1 MTAPPAID
9 PFLIAVLSSRF
20 EAIMREMTNTIIRTS
35 RSAIIKSA
43 RDFSVG
49 LLTYDHRM
57 ISVEDGLPIHISALD
72 LSTRSIANL
81 FDDVSEGDAF
91 LNNCPFFGATHHAD
105 IDVIVPVYC
114 DGEPMF
120 WVLARCHHAVIGAPL
135 PTTYLP
141 YAATIQEEGL
151 HFPCVRVQQDFAD
164 KADII
169 RIGLMKIRASSVWYG
184 DYKAQIG
191 SCRVAERRL
200 KALTER
206 YGRETITAFIE
217 AWMDYGRRRA
227 TAAIRELP
235 AGTWSYETRHD
246 PVPGV
251 ASEGVPA
258 RVTMEVDPEQGL
270 ITVDARHNGDCV
282 PGGINLSEA
291 TATAAC
297 RIGVFVNLDPTIPH
311 NDGSA
316 SRIRV
321 LLRDGCVVGR
331 PRYPVGT
338 SIATSNVN
346 DRLITAVQCC
356 FAGMGAPHGLAEGGY
371 VITSGSAVI
380 SGRDTRRGDRP
391 YINQI
396 MVGYSAGPGLH
407 GYDGWLTYNGAN
419 SCGMLQLDSIEI
431 DEMMYLMLIE
441 ERRAAPDSPGAG
453 RWDGAPA
460 MTGIYRPTSGDM
472 SVMYTCDGDETPAH
486 GVLGGGA
493 GGPSATSKRTADRDW
508 VRLPAFHQEI
518 CATDEAIRFVTG
530 GGGGYGDPLLR
541 DPERVAASVNRGWMS
556 TARAEALHG
565 VVLRNR
571 ANGYEV
577 EVDGDATAVCRGAR
591 GTGSEDVAPRSHP
604 A

>member
-1 MTAPPAID
+1 MTANTATAEPDQSID

-49 LLTYDHRM
+49 LLTFNHRM

-72 LSTRSIANL
+72 LSPRSVAKL
-81 FDDVSEGDAF
+81 FDDIAEGDAF
-91 LNNCPFFGATHHAD
+91 FNNCPFLGATHHAD
-105 IDVIVPVYC
+105 LDVMVPVYC

-120 WVLARCHHAVIGAPL
+120 WVLARCHHADIGAPL

-141 YAATIQEEGL
+141 YAATIQEEGV
-151 HFPCVRVQQDFAD
+151 HFPCVRVQQDFTD

-191 SCRVAERRL
+191 ACRVAERRL
-200 KALTER
+200 KSLAER
-206 YGRETITAFIE
+206 YGLDTLRAFIE

-227 TAAIRELP
+227 TAAIKELP
-235 AGTWSYETRHD
+235 AGTWSYQTRHD

-251 ASEGVPA
+251 ADDGVPVN
-258 RVTMEVDPEQGL
+258 VTVEVDPDEGM
-270 ITVDARHNGDCV
+270 ITVDARDNMDCV

-316 SRIRV
+316 SRIKV

-356 FAGMGAPHGLAEGGY
+356 FAQMGEPHGLAEGGY
-371 VITSGSAVI
+371 VITSGSAVV
-380 SGRDTRRGDRP
+380 SGVDTRRGSRP

-396 MVGYSAGPGLH
+396 IVGYSAGPALH

-419 SCGMLQLDSIEI
+419 SCGMLQLDSVEV
-431 DEMMYLMLIE
+431 DESMYPMLLE
-441 ERRAAPDSPGAG
+441 ERQIARDSPGG
-453 RWDGAPA
+453 GQWDGAPA
-460 MTGIYRPTSGDM
+460 MTGVYRPTTGEM
-472 SVMYTCDGDETPAH
+472 SVMYTCDGDETPAQ
-486 GVLGGGA
+486 GVLGGRQGA
-493 GGPSATSKRTADRDW
+493 PSSTSKRLEDGQW

-518 CATDEAIRFVTG
+518 CQPTQAIRFVTG

-541 DPERVAASVNRGWMS
+541 DPERVARSVNRSWM
-556 TARAEALHG
+556 TAVHAEKVYG
-565 VVLRNR
+565 VVVKPT
-571 ANGYEV
+571 ANDYEV
-577 EVDGDATAVCRGAR
+577 EVDAERTTALRAVRS
-591 GTGSEDVAPRSHP
+591 GSNVS
-604 A
+604 